1 MYVDYCRY
9 CGAMFARNIL
19 RHESVCPDNPSV
31 MAKVRAMVDD
41 GTGRIINREVYDAMP
56 DKPVSSTTLRH
67 RFGGWQETAKAL
79 GLIHGNGLDAPLTEA
94 ERYCCQRRLAQE
106 QAYYPSK

>member
-1 MYVDYCRY
+1 MYVEYCRH
-9 CGAMFARNIL
+9 CGNAFTRNVQ
-19 RHESVCPDNPSV
+19 RHERICLANPEV
-31 MAKVRAMVDD
+31 LAAVRAMVDD

-94 ERYCCQRRLAQE
+94 ERYCCQRRAAVE
-106 QAYYPSK
+106 TGMIR

>member
-1 MYVDYCRY
+1 MYVEYCRH
-9 CGAMFARNIL
+9 CGNAFTRNVQ
-19 RHESVCPDNPSV
+19 RHEKICLANPEV
-31 MAKVRAMVDD
+31 LAAVRAKVDD

-56 DKPVSSTTLRH
+56 DKPISSTTLRNW
-67 RFGGWQETAKAL
+67 FGGWQESARAL
-79 GLIHGNGLDAPLTEA
+79 GLVHGNGLDAPLTEA